1 MTQKKL
7 KELPF
12 VDLYVC
18 TEGDEPPHFST
29 TVTVRGMMKYPN
41 STLGQEYSEDIERLT
56 QHLYGL
62 RQADISMISYDG
74 MRLRTATIA
83 TANGQK
89 WVALR
94 KVKDLPPALETLGFP
109 PGLIPHL
116 KKLGRRS
123 GLILLCG
130 ATGQGKT
137 TTCCSLLLD
146 YMINYGGIAFT
157 IEDPVE
163 YNLAGRQGENG
174 YCYQVEV
181 HQDREWGEMLQR
193 SLRCHPKY
201 IFIGE
206 VLTPDAANQLLRAAT
221 SGHLVIAT
229 VHAGSLQEG
238 LEGLLQLAEQEIG
251 LRATQ
256 LLASSLCA
264 VIFQTLG
271 EFGLTTSSV
280 LVDLGTQGPAI
291 RNLIRENHIGQIVSF
306 IDKQHAIISQGEQP
320 GTKNP

>member
-7 KELPF
+7 KDLDF

-18 TEGDEPPHFST
+18 IEGDEPPHYST
-29 TVTVRGMMKYPN
+29 SVAVKGVTKYPN
-41 STLGQEYSEDIERLT
+41 ITLDAEYSEDVEQLI
-56 QHLYGL
+56 QHIFSFRY
-62 RQADISMISYDG
+62 ADISMINYDG
-74 MRLRTATIA
+74 VRLRTATIA

-94 KVKDLPPALETLGFP
+94 KVKDLPPAIDTLGFP
-109 PGLIPHL
+109 PNLLPHL

-137 TTCCSLLLD
+137 TTCCSLLND
-146 YMINYGGIAFT
+146 YMENYGGIAFT

-163 YNLAGRQGENG
+163 YNLAGRRGENG

-181 HQDREWGEMLQR
+181 HEDHEWAEMLQR

-206 VLTPDAANQLLRAAT
+206 VCTPDAANQLLRAAT

-238 LEGLLQLAEQEIG
+238 LEGLLQLAEQVIG
-251 LRATQ
+251 HRAQQ
-256 LLASSLCA
+256 LLASSLSA
-264 VIFQTLG
+264 VIYQTLG
-271 EFGLTTSSV
+271 ELGLATSSI

-291 RNLIRENHIGQIVSF
+291 RNLIRENRIGQIVSF
-306 IDKQHAIISQGEQP
+306 IDKQHAILSQGTDP
-320 GTKNP
+320 SVKV